1 MVRQMLSSF
10 RVSWV
15 SPFLTGAL
23 SLAGFTGSAAAQSPS
38 AAPQAII
45 IGFVGGYVR
54 HDNMVHNEVQLA
66 ARLRDDFP
74 SAAHVET
81 FENHRS
87 AKAHEKIMELLD
99 TDHDGQLSAE
109 EKKNAR
115 IIIYGHSWGAS
126 ETVNLANQLD
136 RDGIPVLLTIQ
147 VDSIAKG
154 GENDEVI
161 PANVAQ
167 AANFYQEAGLL
178 HGRAK
183 IWAADP
189 ERTRIIGNFRSDY
202 KAHPVRCDQYPWFSR
217 VFMKT
222 HIEIECDPDVWSQID
237 SLIRS
242 NLPAPAGNG
251 SSPRIDIGSS
261 PPANSGRH
269 N

>member
-1 MVRQMLSSF
+1 MLSSF
-10 RVSWV
+10 RVSWL
-15 SPFLTGAL
+15 FLFVMGAL
-23 SLAGFTGSAAAQSPS
+23 SLAGFSESAAAQGVSTAS
-38 AAPQAII
+38 QAIV

-54 HDNMVHNEVQLA
+54 RDNMVHNEVQLA
-66 ARLRDDFP
+66 ARLREDFP
-74 SAAHVET
+74 SAAHVEM
-81 FENHRS
+81 FENHRA
-87 AKAHEKIMELLD
+87 AKAHETVLELLD
-99 TDHDGQLSAE
+99 TNHDGQLSAE

-136 RDGIPVLLTIQ
+136 TDGIPVLLTVQ

-154 GENDEVI
+154 GENDEII

-167 AANFYQEAGLL
+167 AANFYQEAGFL

-183 IWAADP
+183 IRAADP

-222 HIEIECDPDVWSQID
+222 HIEIECDPSVWSQID

-242 NLPAPAGNG
+242 NLLAPAGHG
-251 SSPRIDIGSS
+251 SSPRIDTGSL
-261 PPANSGRH
+261 PPANPSRR

>member
-1 MVRQMLSSF
+1 MLSSF
-10 RVSWV
+10 RVSWRLL
-15 SPFLTGAL
+15 FLLGTLGLTGF
-23 SLAGFTGSAAAQSPS
+23 SVSAEAQS
-38 AAPQAII
+38 ATAVPQAIV

-54 HDNMVHNEVQLA
+54 HDNIVHNEVQLA
-66 ARLRDDFP
+66 ARLREDFP
-74 SAAHVET
+74 SAAHVEM
-81 FENHRS
+81 FENHRA
-87 AKAHEKIMELLD
+87 AKAHETILQLLD
-99 TDHDGQLSAE
+99 TDHDGRLSAD
-109 EKKNAR
+109 EKKSAR

-136 RDGIPVLLTIQ
+136 TDGIPVLLTVQ

-154 GENDEVI
+154 GENDEII

-183 IWAADP
+183 IRAADP

-222 HIEIECDPDVWSQID
+222 HIEIECDPSVWSQID

-251 SSPRIDIGSS
+251 ASPRIDTGSL
-261 PPANSGRH
+261 PPANPNRR